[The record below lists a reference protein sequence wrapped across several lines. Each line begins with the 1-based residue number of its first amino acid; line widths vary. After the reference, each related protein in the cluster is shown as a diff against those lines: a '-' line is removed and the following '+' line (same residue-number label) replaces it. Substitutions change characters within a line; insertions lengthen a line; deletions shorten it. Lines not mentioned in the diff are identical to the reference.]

1 MRKLS
6 KLLVIL
12 VLVAFS
18 AMGVGAE
25 WNKASKAS
33 LVASLMQ
40 QSGMAAQIEMI
51 PEQVKMGI
59 RDSARQGAP
68 MDVVIQDKLIGSLD
82 TKSLSQDLQAYLV
95 EQISFD
101 EIRQVMVWLES
112 PLGKKVVAMEI
123 NASQSEMM
131 SKMFDVFQVESVRPG
146 RVERVHRLGE
156 AVLSKERTRDLMINI
171 QTFFGMAMVAERGT
185 TQPVSYGA
193 TRDNMERAMAPM
205 WGELEQVVMMMYL
218 FTYQGL
224 SDAELDQYLEFTESA
239 VGRRYN
245 RALYEGLSRAFLN
258 AGRSLRQSLK
268 SACRV
273 RKKGCDGTHPYP
285 LV

>member
-6 KLLVIL
+6 KLLVTF

-18 AMGVGAE
+18 AVGVGAE
-25 WNKASKAS
+25 RNKAL

-40 QSGMAAQIEMI
+40 QSGMAAQIELI

-59 RDSARQGAP
+59 RDSARRGAP

-82 TKSLSQDLQAYLV
+82 TKSLNRDLQTYLV

-101 EIRQVMVWLES
+101 EIRQVMAWLES

-123 NASQSEMM
+123 HASQPEMM
-131 SKMFDVFQVESVRPG
+131 SKMFNVSQTERARPG

-193 TRDNMERAMAPM
+193 TRDNMARAMAPM
-205 WGELEQVVMMMYL
+205 WDELDQVVVMMYL

-224 SDAELDQYLEFTESA
+224 SDAELDQYLEFAESG

-245 RALYEGLSRAFLN
+245 RVLYEGLSRAFSN

-273 RKKGCDGTHPYP
+273 RQKGCDGTHPYP